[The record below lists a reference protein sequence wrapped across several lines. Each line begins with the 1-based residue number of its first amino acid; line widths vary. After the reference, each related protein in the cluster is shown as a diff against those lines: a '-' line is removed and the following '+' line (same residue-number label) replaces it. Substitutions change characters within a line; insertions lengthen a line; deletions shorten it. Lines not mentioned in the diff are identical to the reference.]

1 MADTTFITPAPRK
14 RRVWLRALVAVFAV
28 LLVLL
33 VVVYFVA
40 TSSGF
45 LTGVILPRV
54 SKAMNAQITVS
65 DASISP
71 FSQVVL
77 RGLQVQTAG
86 TEPLLSAAEVRLRY
100 SLMDILKGN
109 IRVDEVTV
117 TSPMVTLIQNA
128 DDTSNLDPLLKA
140 EPKQAA
146 VPVPVP
152 LAKPAAGKPLQIDL
166 KKIALTDATIRRV
179 KNYANGSRDVTE
191 LSHVNVTLEDLKNG
205 QTGKLALGADISL
218 QQTNATLQAKLTGNF
233 TVALAADL
241 KPTSIKGSTRL
252 DVTKAEGALAD
263 AAALGS
269 ELSVEVTP
277 TDLKEVA
284 IRFQK
289 GNANLGELSISGP
302 FDMQK
307 IEGRLS
313 IVLVGIDKQLL
324 NLAGARNGMDF
335 GGTTISSTNV
345 VELAKGGS
353 AITAKGEFDV
363 HNFQLTRMNQTTP
376 RLDLRKRYDVTVD
389 RTQSTATLASMEVT
403 GTQDGKTFLKAELTS
418 PMQISWGNAS
428 NAVGDSALT
437 LAITGFNLAD
447 WKPFLGDAA
456 PAGLLNMTTKV
467 LSQQGG
473 KQVTLSF
480 DSRIEHLTVNA
491 GSNHIAD
498 ATITLHGAGKATD
511 LKQFS
516 FTDSRLEVAHNNE
529 TLTTVTASGTYDSGT
544 TNADIQV
551 AVQAALAPLLRTVP
565 QPDMTISSGTVE
577 VKAHITQKQNTQTV
591 TGSLALANFSGRFS
605 TNEVRSLGT
614 EVDFDVGMA
623 ANQVQIRK
631 LTGKLMQGGTAAGSF
646 EVSGTYDSSTTNADT
661 QIAAQLALAPLLQ
674 ALSQPG
680 MSISSGTVQL
690 KTHVTQ
696 QQKTQAVMGSLV
708 LADFSG
714 RFGTNEVRSLGTALD
729 FDVGMASQQVQIRK
743 LAGKLTQSGN
753 AAGSFEV
760 SGTYDSGTTNAD
772 VQAAAQLALAPLLLA
787 VPQAGMSVS
796 SGTVQVKSH
805 VTQKQKAQAATGSLA
820 LADFSGRF
828 GTNELRSLGAVVDF
842 DMGMTAQQAQIRKFT
857 GKLTQ
862 GSNTGGSFDVSAT
875 YDLVKTNASLTA
887 KLIDFNQN
895 GLAPF
900 LESALGGKKLVSVAI
915 NGKAD
920 AQYDAQGASSVK
932 ADFQITN
939 LVVKDPTGKFP
950 ATPLEAKM
958 QVDASMN
965 KQVADVRLLQIT
977 LTPTARATNQ
987 VQLSGRVD
995 MTQTNATQGHIKLM
1009 ADSLDFTSYYD
1020 LFMGGKP
1027 GPANGPATAAP
1038 QAARTSTPAPV
1049 DANKEPEP
1057 MKLPLRNFTAEVSIR
1072 RLYLHEVEIADW
1084 QATTKIDGGHV
1095 VINPFKL
1102 VLNGAPVTST
1112 VDLDLGVTGWKYDTS
1127 LSAQAIPLA
1136 PLVNT
1141 FQPERKGQVGGTTTV
1156 QGHISGAGITGAS
1169 LQKSL
1174 AGQFDV
1180 NSTNLNLN
1188 VVNIKSPMLKT
1199 LINVVAGIPELI
1211 RNPTSAVASL
1221 LGSLTGQAGSGGGL
1235 TDDLQ
1240 RSPINSIILQG
1251 TAGAGRLELK
1261 KAVVQSSAFEADASS
1276 GTITLA
1282 AVLTNSAIQIPVA
1295 VSLSRPIAQRMNL
1308 VPAGT
1313 PTNAV
1318 YAKLPDFFTMTGSVG
1333 VPKSK
1338 IDYLALASTAGKS
1351 VAEAIQGRGVNL
1363 GGVLNSFLGTTPAGS
1378 TNEPATNQSPVNN
1391 LIEGLFGPKK
1401 K

>member
-28 LLVLL
+28 LIVLL

-45 LTGVILPRV
+45 LTDVILPRV

-77 RGLQVQTAG
+77 RGLKVQTAG

-117 TSPMVTLIQNA
+117 TSPMVTLIENE
-128 DDTSNLDPLLKA
+128 DGTSNLDPLLKA

-152 LAKPAAGKPLQIDL
+152 LAKPAAGKPLLIDL

-631 LTGKLMQGGTAAGSF
+631 FTGKLMQGGTAAGSF

-661 QIAAQLALAPLLQ
+661 QI
-674 ALSQPG
+674 
-680 MSISSGTVQL
+680 
-690 KTHVTQ
+690 
-696 QQKTQAVMGSLV
+696 
-708 LADFSG
+708 
-714 RFGTNEVRSLGTALD
+714 
-729 FDVGMASQQVQIRK
+729 
-743 LAGKLTQSGN
+743 
-753 AAGSFEV
+753 
-760 SGTYDSGTTNAD
+760 
-772 VQAAAQLALAPLLLA
+772 AAQLALAPLLLA

>member
-77 RGLQVQTAG
+77 RGLKVQTAG

-117 TSPMVTLIQNA
+117 TSPMVTLIENE
-128 DDTSNLDPLLKA
+128 DGTSNLDPLLKA

-146 VPVPVP
+146 LPVPVP
-152 LAKPAAGKPLQIDL
+152 LAKPAAGKPLMIDL
-166 KKIALTDATIRRV
+166 KAVALTDATIRRV

-289 GNANLGELSISGP
+289 GNSNLGELSISGP
-302 FDMQK
+302 FDMLK
-307 IEGRLS
+307 LEGRLS

-353 AITAKGEFDV
+353 SITAKGEFDV

-389 RTQSTATLASMEVT
+389 RAQSTATLASMEVT

-696 QQKTQAVMGSLV
+696 QQKTQAVS
-708 LADFSG
+708 
-714 RFGTNEVRSLGTALD
+714 
-729 FDVGMASQQVQIRK
+729 I
-743 LAGKLTQSGN
+743 
-753 AAGSFEV
+753 
-760 SGTYDSGTTNAD
+760 
-772 VQAAAQLALAPLLLA
+772 
-787 VPQAGMSVS
+787 S

-820 LADFSGRF
+820 LADLSGRF

-862 GSNTGGSFDVSAT
+862 GANTGGSFDVSAT

-900 LESALGGKKLVSVAI
+900 IESALGGKKLVSVAI

-932 ADFQITN
+932 ADFQMTN

-995 MTQTNATQGHIKLM
+995 MTQTNSTQGHIKLM

-1020 LFMGGKP
+1020 LFMGGKQ

-1095 VINPFKL
+1095 VIDPFKL

-1261 KAVVQSSAFEADASS
+1261 KAVVQSAAFEADASS
-1276 GTITLA
+1276 GTVTLA

-1313 PTNAV
+1313 PTTAV